1 MILLRLKNVPQI
13 YGRHFSVLQS
23 SRSQVLTSDVSNYQ
37 KYPQIQSNRQFSYTT
52 AITTLWQ
59 SISNSTP
66 VHYFQQGL
74 IQVHD
79 ITGLPWWATVII
91 STIFLRTVVTLPF
104 AIYQNKIS
112 ARIELLTLE
121 MPDIVQ
127 GLKRETAIAI
137 KQFKWSEQQAR
148 VTYNRSVSF
157 ILHLFIYH
165 TTILTRIS
173 I

>member
-23 SRSQVLTSDVSNYQ
+23 SRSQILTSDVNNHQ
-37 KYPQIQSNRQFSYTT
+37 KNQKCLQIQQNRQFSYTS

-74 IQVHD
+74 VQMHD
-79 ITGLPWWATVII
+79 ITGLPWWATVIL
-91 STIFLRTVVTLPF
+91 STVLLRTVVTLPF

-112 ARIELLTLE
+112 VKIELLTLE

-127 GLKRETAIAI
+127 ELKRETAIAI

-148 VTYNRSVSF
+148 VTYNRSVSQ
-157 ILHLFIYH
+157 L
-165 TTILTRIS
+165 
-173 I
+173 

>member
-1 MILLRLKNVPQI
+1 MMILLRFKKIPQI

-23 SRSQVLTSDVSNYQ
+23 SRSQILTSDIKDYQ
-37 KYPQIQSNRQFSYTT
+37 KNQIQFQQNRQFSYTT

-74 IQVHD
+74 VQVHD

-91 STIFLRTVVTLPF
+91 STVFLRTVVTLPF

-148 VTYNRSVSF
+148 VTYNRSVCLYNF
-157 ILHLFIYH
+157 I
-165 TTILTRIS
+165 
-173 I
+173 

>member
-23 SRSQVLTSDVSNYQ
+23 SRALILTSELNKHQ
-37 KYPQIQSNRQFSYTT
+37 KNQKCLQIQQNRQFSFTSG
-52 AITTLWQ
+52 ITTLWQ

-74 IQVHD
+74 VQMHD
-79 ITGLPWWATVII
+79 ITGLPWWATVIL
-91 STIFLRTVVTLPF
+91 STVLLRTVVTLPF

-127 GLKRETAIAI
+127 ELKRETAIAI

-148 VTYNRSVSF
+148 VTYNRSVSE
-157 ILHLFIYH
+157 L
-165 TTILTRIS
+165 
-173 I
+173 

>member
-23 SRSQVLTSDVSNYQ
+23 SRSQKLTSDVNNHQ
-37 KYPQIQSNRQFSYTT
+37 KNQKCLQIQQNRQFSYTS

-74 IQVHD
+74 VQMHD
-79 ITGLPWWATVII
+79 ITGLPWWATVIL
-91 STIFLRTVVTLPF
+91 STVLLRTVVTLPF

-112 ARIELLTLE
+112 AKIELLTLE

-127 GLKRETAIAI
+127 ELKRETAIAI

-148 VTYNRSVSF
+148 VTYNRSVSQ
-157 ILHLFIYH
+157 L
-165 TTILTRIS
+165 
-173 I
+173 

>member
-1 MILLRLKNVPQI
+1 MILLRLKKFTQT

-23 SRSQVLTSDVSNYQ
+23 SRSQILTSDVNNYQ
-37 KYPQIQSNRQFSYTT
+37 KNQSCVQIQQNRQFSYTT

-66 VHYFQQGL
+66 VYYFQQGL
-74 IQVHD
+74 IQAHD

-91 STIFLRTVVTLPF
+91 STVFLRTVVTLPF

-148 VTYNRSVSF
+148 VTYNRSVS
-157 ILHLFIYH
+157 
-165 TTILTRIS
+165 
-173 I
+173 

>member
-1 MILLRLKNVPQI
+1 MILLRLKKFPQT
-13 YGRHFSVLQS
+13 YGRHFFVLQS
-23 SRSQVLTSDVSNYQ
+23 SRSQILTSDVNNYQ
-37 KYPQIQSNRQFSYTT
+37 KNQSCLQIQQNRQFSYTT

-66 VHYFQQGL
+66 VYYFQQGL
-74 IQVHD
+74 IQAHD

-91 STIFLRTVVTLPF
+91 STVFLRTVVTLPF

-148 VTYNRSVSF
+148 VTYNRSVS
-157 ILHLFIYH
+157 
-165 TTILTRIS
+165 
-173 I
+173 

>member
-1 MILLRLKNVPQI
+1 MILLRLKKIPQI
-13 YGRHFSVLQS
+13 YGRNFSVLQS
-23 SRSQVLTSDVSNYQ
+23 SRSQILTSEVNNYQ
-37 KYPQIQSNRQFSYTT
+37 KNQSCLQIQQKRQFSYTT

-66 VHYFQQGL
+66 VHYFQQGI

-91 STIFLRTVVTLPF
+91 STVFLRTVVTLPF

-121 MPDIVQ
+121 MPEIVQ

-148 VTYNRSVSF
+148 VTYNRSVSSF
-157 ILHLFIYH
+157 DLIYLILDL
-165 TTILTRIS
+165 
-173 I
+173 